1 MAINADERVLGDPPL
16 ATSPRTERRAM
27 PAESK
32 TVPLPEQESDFMER
46 GFVRVLD
53 REARDLEHK
62 LLRAGAAVLC
72 HPLAPD
78 DFLENTPANRARFLA
93 LDCAW
98 TEKLRQRIWFP
109 EMAGLSQGL
118 LEHMDRVRSAKSK
131 FFAAIQANMA
141 GSLRSPFPQVRAAG
155 WLNLLPY
162 EWEPKIKQ
170 AAQVADLTDRYF
182 AAVRASSGARADLAW
197 PPEWESLAKG
207 LNPVRVYEVAGFRSR
222 VHVVAGFVAR
232 FGIQRQAEPQILP
245 LDQASVD
252 AVQEVYRQ
260 WLAEQAGSGPD
271 FAFFTLGAS
280 GALPANLA
288 GLAAADHWLT
298 LAGLPDAGQW
308 ELRLPPPFSYRPS
321 LRDFLDRMKPESRD
335 QRLSRVKDCVDGL
348 LIEGGNVTVDRVKRD
363 SGYRRSSVREAFFDL
378 QKRAPESYRVWTK
391 DGQLAI
397 RKTRAGEP
405 IKFTSANTGPQLLR
419 RHGLRLGSLAVGAT
433 VSVLGSEYQRW
444 LGVSGTTGFML
455 AVPILYVGSCLQA
468 TINRRAD
475 KEGE

>member
-1 MAINADERVLGDPPL
+1 MNPL
-16 ATSPRTERRAM
+16 
-27 PAESK
+27 
-32 TVPLPEQESDFMER
+32 
-46 GFVRVLD
+46 
-53 REARDLEHK
+53 
-62 LLRAGAAVLC
+62 
-72 HPLAPD
+72 
-78 DFLENTPANRARFLA
+78 
-93 LDCAW
+93 
-98 TEKLRQRIWFP
+98 
-109 EMAGLSQGL
+109 
-118 LEHMDRVRSAKSK
+118 
-131 FFAAIQANMA
+131 
-141 GSLRSPFPQVRAAG
+141 
-155 WLNLLPY
+155 
-162 EWEPKIKQ
+162 
-170 AAQVADLTDRYF
+170 
-182 AAVRASSGARADLAW
+182 
-197 PPEWESLAKG
+197 
-207 LNPVRVYEVAGFRSR
+207 RVYEVAGFRSR

-232 FGIQRQAEPQILP
+232 FCIQRQAEPQILP
-245 LDQASVD
+245 LDQASAD
-252 AVQEVYRQ
+252 AVQEVYRR
-260 WLAEQAGSGPD
+260 WLAEQTGSGPD
-271 FAFFTLGAS
+271 FVFFTLGAS
-280 GALPANLA
+280 GTLPANLA

-298 LAGLPDAGQW
+298 LACLPDAGAW

-335 QRLSRVKDCVDGL
+335 LRLSRLKDCVDGL

-363 SGYRRSSVREAFFDL
+363 SGYRRSSVREAFFEL